1 MFVFHTL
8 VGEKIYR
15 KVHQATLAIAEAHYK
30 SKRNFLHPQLHQ
42 QQQLQ
47 GQHSSP
53 PEITSSC
60 INNSTANNNFVISP
74 ESRSTLNDTT
84 SAPSSPKSFL
94 SNTHHHPDVFQ
105 FNDSRESLKNII
117 SEKRL
122 SSIITT
128 PHHRNRDFNSDEA
141 SIFTET
147 AQLITPLKD
156 IDDSQAVVV

>member
-30 SKRNFLHPQLHQ
+30 SKRHFVHPQLHQ
-42 QQQLQ
+42 QQHMQ
-47 GQHSSP
+47 GQHLPP

-60 INNSTANNNFVISP
+60 NNTANQDITKD
-74 ESRSTLNDTT
+74 SRPT
-84 SAPSSPKSFL
+84 SEETSVPASSPFL
-94 SNTHHHPDVFQ
+94 SNNHPDVFK
-105 FNDSRESLKNII
+105 FNDLRQSMKNVII
-117 SEKRL
+117 SEKR
-122 SSIITT
+122 STT
-128 PHHRNRDFNSDEA
+128 TNNREFFTDEA
-141 SIFTET
+141 SIFSST